1 MGDLLGDTDDILGDV
16 LVAGALQQRM
26 HGSVRREEVADLSCD
41 PPNPASSIL
50 TIVAMAVVQ
59 VVPGRLD
66 PDSS

>member
-1 MGDLLGDTDDILGDV
+1 MGDLLGDTDDILGDI
-16 LVAGALQQRM
+16 LVAGALQRM
-26 HGSVRREEVADLSCD
+26 HGSVRREEVADLFCD

-66 PDSS
+66 LNSS